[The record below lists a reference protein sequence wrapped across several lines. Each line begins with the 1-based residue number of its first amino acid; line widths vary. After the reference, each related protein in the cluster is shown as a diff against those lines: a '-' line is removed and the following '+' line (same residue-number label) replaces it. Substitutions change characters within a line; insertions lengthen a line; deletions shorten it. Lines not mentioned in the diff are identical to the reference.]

1 MAYSFIACRYNKQ
14 MILTRTL
21 EQSGPSLEIGDWYC
35 ASASSNPKL
44 VVKATDAAKAVA
56 GTVLGIARQK
66 INPGDDFQVMP
77 KIIEHTMDH
86 IFKAQEEGIVS
97 WIITN
102 LDGIVSGPQYVII
115 DDSAKAVIKPF
126 GPTDGGIGIKDHIV
140 GKVDVTG
147 NIHIFPRRKLSE
159 SGIAPLS
166 PGDWYCAS
174 ASDASLVVKA
184 TDAAKAVAGTVLG
197 IVLEKAT
204 LGKEFHGQESDTIP
218 SQISGLSVSMSFNKR
233 ELVVIN
239 DSAKAILGIEGSSNF
254 IGGEFN
260 NETGDLRILPRTLT
274 SVRPIINVTAPPF
287 NAIAYSQFPLADD
300 AKDAGP
306 AIQAAIDALGDL
318 NPYENFSGGIV
329 EIPFG
334 IYRIAT
340 PIAIDRAGVTLR
352 GHGGDIFD
360 PGTLLVADAGI
371 TPLEVA
377 TSLQLDIPPK
387 DLQNVPSGI
396 PKITPNLNDGGR
408 DAKIENICI
417 RTNGKDLF
425 NVSIKSTNDQDVYK
439 HDNEIITIN
448 GKNYFTSFIIPM
460 TTESITQFKVGQ
472 VIRVA
477 GCGNQILLSRV
488 QAVVSPLSTT
498 VKITQGNGGPFPIPN
513 GAYIIIPG
521 AFEKPT
527 KVIDRPGDQDIF
539 TTESLSENQKT
550 LTSDSIKYVIDNY
563 AKIIEIIDNP
573 PSLIVDSANFNGN
586 SAKQIDVYHG
596 DCGIL
601 VHNRCSIENVSI
613 GLSKLNDFPGYGI
626 CIDCSHA
633 NIPSSNGGNGLRISN
648 YFSLGNQG
656 AIRFTGED
664 SSGCVI
670 DQIIARD
677 QNNFAIVES
686 SFLGNYYYGLQ
697 LYGGYGIIC
706 DNVGTR
712 NASTFIGSYFEDG
725 TVGSFGGGSV
735 SIGGHM
741 PQAMGGTSYHN
752 SAAGGGFNR
761 FLLGGI
767 DGLIFNYSV
776 EMEPWA
782 PAGGG
787 NFWALTASNTPELGG
802 SEKSLVF
809 RMSLE
814 GDAGTKGYFMWQ
826 HSGAS
831 RKIPYCIS
839 DSATGL
845 SNTPGEL
852 WIPRGFWIGWN
863 GISDLMTEKRARHIW
878 QDVVDPVTLN
888 KPNRVGNIQF
898 YGDSIPG
905 GYIGWTCTKE
915 GTPGNHTT
923 FGQIIS
929 HDLLTKSL
937 STGIVTLSDEE
948 CAHKIIR
955 LIGTLIE
962 NVEIIVQ
969 TPGQFNSPPNS
980 NPPNSPAPTTW
991 DKIIQNK
998 TDGNFTLTIKA
1009 SPADTGIIIPSNM
1022 SQCLWSDGTNIIPAG
1037 SAV

>member
-1 MAYSFIACRYNKQ
+1 
-14 MILTRTL
+14 MIVNRKLDQT
-21 EQSGPSLEIGDWYC
+21 SSSLEVGDWYC
-35 ASASSNPKL
+35 SSSTSNPLL
-44 VVKATDAAKAVA
+44 VVKATDAAKAAA

-66 INPGDDFQVMP
+66 IDPGEEFEVMP
-77 KIIEHTMDH
+77 KIFEFTMDNN
-86 IFKAQEEGIVS
+86 FKAQEDGIVS
-97 WIITN
+97 WKITK
-102 LDGIVSGPQYVII
+102 LDGLTFSAQYVLI
-115 DDSAKAVIKPF
+115 DDSAKAIPKPF
-126 GPTDGGIGIKDHIV
+126 GPTEGRIDIKDHIV
-140 GKVDVTG
+140 GKADVTG
-147 NIHIFPRRKLSE
+147 NIHIFPRRRLSE
-159 SGIAPLS
+159 SSNVPLS

-174 ASDASLVVKA
+174 SSDASLVVKA
-184 TDAAKAVAGTVLG
+184 TDAAKAAAGNVLG
-197 IVLEKAT
+197 IVLENPS
-204 LGKEFHGQESDTIP
+204 LGKEFHGQESDIIP
-218 SQISGLSVSMSFNKR
+218 SQISGLSISTSFNKR
-233 ELVVIN
+233 ELVIID
-239 DSAKAILGIEGSSNF
+239 DSAKAILGTVGPSDF

-260 NETGDLRILPRTLT
+260 NETGNLRILPRILT
-274 SVRPIINVTAPPF
+274 SIRPIINVTAPPF

-318 NPYENFSGGIV
+318 NPYENFSGGII

-340 PIAIDRAGVTLR
+340 PIAINRTGVTLR
-352 GHGGDIFD
+352 GHGGAIDD

-371 TPLEVA
+371 TPIEVA

-387 DLQNVPSGI
+387 DLQNMPPDI
-396 PKITPNLNDGGR
+396 PQNTPNLDDGGH

-417 RTNGKDLF
+417 RASGKDLF

-439 HDNEIITIN
+439 HDNGITTIN
-448 GKNYFTSFIIPM
+448 GKNYFNSFIIPM
-460 TTESITQFKVGQ
+460 TPESITEFKVGQ

-477 GCGNQILLSRV
+477 GCGNPILLSRV
-488 QAVVSPLSTT
+488 QAVVSPLSKT
-498 VKITQGNGGPFPIPN
+498 VKITQANGGPFPIPN

-527 KVIDRPGDQDIF
+527 KIVDRPGDQDIF
-539 TTESLSENQKT
+539 TTESLSENQNT
-550 LTSDSIKYVIDNY
+550 ITSDSITYVIDNY
-563 AKIIEIIDNP
+563 AKIIEVINNP
-573 PSLIVDSANFNGN
+573 PALIVDSGNFNGN

-613 GLSKLNDFPGYGI
+613 GLLGHVNDFAGYGI
-626 CIDCSHA
+626 CVDCSHG

-670 DQIIARD
+670 DQIISRG
-677 QNNFAIVES
+677 QSNFAIVES

-725 TVGSFGGGSV
+725 TIGSFGGGSI

-767 DGLIFNYSV
+767 DGLMFNYSV

-782 PAGGG
+782 PGGG
-787 NFWALTASNTPELGG
+787 GYFWALTASKTPEIGG

-845 SNTPGEL
+845 SATPGEL

-863 GISDLMTEKRARHIW
+863 GISDIMTESMARHIW

-898 YGDSIPG
+898 YGDSVPG

-915 GTPGNHTT
+915 GTPGNHAT

-937 STGIVTLSDEE
+937 SKGIVTLSDEE

-955 LIGTLIE
+955 LIGTLTE

-969 TPGQFNSPPNS
+969 TPEQFNSPPNS

-991 DKIIQNK
+991 DKIVQNK
-998 TDGNFTLTIKA
+998 TNGNFILTIKA
-1009 SPADTGIIIPSNM
+1009 STTDTGIIIPSNM
-1022 SQCLWSDGTNIIPAG
+1022 SQYLWSDGTNIIPAG
-1037 SAV
+1037 SAA